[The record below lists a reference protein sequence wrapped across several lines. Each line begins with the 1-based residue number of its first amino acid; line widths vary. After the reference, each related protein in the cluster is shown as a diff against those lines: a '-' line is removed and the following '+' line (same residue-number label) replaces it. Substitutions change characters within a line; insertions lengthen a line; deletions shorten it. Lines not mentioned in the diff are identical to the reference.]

1 MGTIINVGS
10 VLCGFCVNCV
20 TDVPDVNGRMWRMT
34 YEKNG
39 AELVWLERDDE
50 VKTFVIAFKTLPEDD
65 TGVAHIL
72 EHSVLAG
79 SEKYPV
85 KSPFDE
91 MRKSS
96 VRVFM
101 NAMTSRDATYYPF
114 STRNDADYLNLAD
127 VRSARK

>member
-1 MGTIINVGS
+1 
-10 VLCGFCVNCV
+10 
-20 TDVPDVNGRMWRMT
+20 MT

-96 VRVFM
+96 VSVFM

>member
-1 MGTIINVGS
+1 MITVGVTLS
-10 VLCGFCVNCV
+10 GFHVDSV
-20 TDVPDVNGRMWRMT
+20 TDVPDVGGRMWRMT

-96 VRVFM
+96 VRVFR
-101 NAMTSRDATYYPF
+101 NAMTSRDATC
-114 STRNDADYLNLAD
+114 
-127 VRSARK
+127 

>member
-1 MGTIINVGS
+1 MLERVVQMLNVGAVMFGFHIDS
-10 VLCGFCVNCV
+10 VTNI
-20 TDVPDVNGRMWRMT
+20 PDVNGRLWRMT

-39 AELVWLERDDE
+39 AELIWLERDDD

-101 NAMTSRDATYYPF
+101 NAMTSRDVTYYPF
-114 STRNDADYLNLAD
+114 STRND
-127 VRSARK
+127 